1 MDYAPILPPALDG
14 SLTITN
20 TGSAHAGKLQ
30 ITGATIA
37 GVNVPSVQ
45 VLAFGPSRDPLE
57 IQNTIEA
64 TAGTIYVTGPL
75 NNRVVIDSGATAEF
89 GAANNTANG
98 GSVGVRVVYN
108 DAGGTLKLDNP
119 AQNLTSTPNAFNGQI
134 ILSARQTGTSPFDRL
149 DLTGQSVSSA
159 TMNGTTLTVTTGG
172 WDPDL

>member
-1 MDYAPILPPALDG
+1 M
-14 SLTITN
+14 TITN
-20 TGSAHAGKLQ
+20 SGSAHAGKLQ

-57 IQNTIEA
+57 IDNTIEA

-98 GSVGVRVVYN
+98 GSVGVRVVYMTL
-108 DAGGTLKLDNP
+108 AGCLNSTTRRKICLPL
-119 AQNLTSTPNAFNGQI
+119 QTRLT
-134 ILSARQTGTSPFDRL
+134 AR
-149 DLTGQSVSSA
+149 SS
-159 TMNGTTLTVTTGG
+159 
-172 WDPDL
+172 